1 MTGALIILIAVA
13 VVGVVL
19 YVAHRINVKRN
30 GGVEEPIVEPT
41 PQEECC
47 GQHEVC
53 EKDMLLAF
61 IDKEIVYYN
70 DEELDAYIGK
80 FPEDYTDEQIE
91 QFRDV
96 FYTLKPEEIAG
107 WARSLQLRGILMPAI
122 IQDEFL
128 MMVSEQRTHS
138 GK

>member
-19 YVAHRINVKRN
+19 YAAHRINVKRN

-41 PQEECC
+41 PQDECC

-80 FPEDYTDEQIE
+80 FPED
-91 QFRDV
+91 
-96 FYTLKPEEIAG
+96 
-107 WARSLQLRGILMPAI
+107 
-122 IQDEFL
+122 
-128 MMVSEQRTHS
+128 
-138 GK
+138 